1 MRKADSE
8 NNKNAE
14 TPPSPANSPPADL
27 LKAVSRS
34 FSLTLRILPAPV
46 RRPIGIAYLLARTS
60 DTIAD
65 TKLIDSTA
73 REASLRQLAQAVQSG
88 RIEPDDFAFPPPC
101 QTQTKEQELLD
112 RICESLALLQTV
124 DQAERRLIQE
134 VLQTIIGGQR
144 KERELLHRVGDSVNL
159 LQTVG
164 QAERR
169 LIQDVLQTIIGGQ
182 SLDLQ
187 RFQNAS
193 ARNVVCLKSDAELDD
208 YTYRVAGCVGE
219 FWTRICF
226 QKLSANP
233 SPPPE
238 LLCAGVRF
246 GKGLQLLNI
255 LRDISDDLQQGRC
268 YLPQDALHQNGLS
281 PENLVIP
288 SADETRQKIAPLFQ
302 RYAQKANHLLMDG
315 WEYTNQLPRRWVR
328 VRLACA
334 WPVLIG
340 LQTLKT
346 LPLDDPL
353 NPSRRAKISRQA
365 VKTIIAK
372 TLLAHP
378 FPRLWQRLAKPP
390 QKNSKKQLTH

>member
-1 MRKADSE
+1 M
-8 NNKNAE
+8 
-14 TPPSPANSPPADL
+14 PQANSPPADL

-34 FSLTLRILPAPV
+34 FSLTLRILPASV
-46 RRPIGIAYLLARTS
+46 RHPISIAYLLARTS

-65 TKLIDSTA
+65 TKLVDPEI
-73 REASLRQLAQAVQSG
+73 REASLCQLAQAIQSG
-88 RIEPDDFAFPPPC
+88 RIEPNSLAFSLPP
-101 QTQTKEQELLD
+101 QTQTKERELLT
-112 RICESLALLQTV
+112 RIHHSLALLQTV
-124 DQAERRLIQE
+124 GQKERHLIQE
-134 VLQTIIGGQR
+134 VLQTII
-144 KERELLHRVGDSVNL
+144 S
-159 LQTVG
+159 
-164 QAERR
+164 
-169 LIQDVLQTIIGGQ
+169 GQ

-193 ARNVVCLKSDAELDD
+193 AQNVVCLKSDAELDD

-238 LLCAGVRF
+238 LLRAGVRF

-255 LRDISDDLQQGRC
+255 LRDLSDDLRQGRC
-268 YLPQDALHQNGLS
+268 YLPQDALLQSGLS
-281 PENLVIP
+281 PKNLAIP
-288 SADETRQKIAPLFQ
+288 STNETRQKIAPLFQ
-302 RYAQKANHLLMDG
+302 CYVQKANQLLMNG
-315 WEYTNQLPRRWVR
+315 WEYTNQLPRCWVR

-340 LQTLKT
+340 LQTLKI

-365 VKTIIAK
+365 VKAIIAK
-372 TLLAHP
+372 TLLAFP
-378 FPRLWQRLAKPP
+378 FPRLWQRLTKPP
-390 QKNSKKQLTH
+390 QNRD

>member
-1 MRKADSE
+1 MRMADWKNSE
-8 NNKNAE
+8 NRAR
-14 TPPSPANSPPADL
+14 PPSPANSPPADL

-46 RRPIGIAYLLARTS
+46 RHPIGIAYLLARTS

-65 TKLIDSTA
+65 TKLVDPAA
-73 REASLRQLAQAVQSG
+73 REASLRQLAQAIQSG
-88 RIEPDDFAFPPPC
+88 RIEPNAIAFFPPR

-112 RICESLALLQTV
+112 HICE
-124 DQAERRLIQE
+124 
-134 VLQTIIGGQR
+134 
-144 KERELLHRVGDSVNL
+144 SVNL

-164 QAERR
+164 QEERR
-169 LIQDVLQTIIGGQ
+169 LIQDVLQTIISGQ

-193 ARNVVCLKSDAELDD
+193 DQNVICLKSDAELDD

-226 QKLSANP
+226 QTLSANP

-255 LRDISDDLQQGRC
+255 LRDLSDDLRQGRC
-268 YLPQDALHQNGLS
+268 YLPQDALLQSGLS
-281 PENLVIP
+281 PKDLAIP
-288 SADETRQKIAPLFQ
+288 STDETRQKMATPFQ
-302 RYAQKANHLLMDG
+302 RYAQKANQLLMDG

-340 LQTLKT
+340 LKTLKA

-353 NPSRRAKISRQA
+353 NSSRRAKISRQA
-365 VKTIIAK
+365 VKIIVVK
-372 TLLAHP
+372 TLLAYP

-390 QKNSKKQLTH
+390 QNRD

>member
-1 MRKADSE
+1 MDELE
-8 NNKNAE
+8 NSKNAE
-14 TPPSPANSPPADL
+14 MPQANSLPAEL

-34 FSLTLRILPAPV
+34 FSLTLRILPPPV

-65 TKLIDSTA
+65 TKLVEPDA
-73 REASLRQLAQAVQSG
+73 REPSLRQLAQAVQRG
-88 RIEPDDFAFPPPC
+88 RIKPDDFAFSLPP
-101 QTQTKEQELLD
+101 QTRTKDRELLD
-112 RICESLALLQTV
+112 
-124 DQAERRLIQE
+124 
-134 VLQTIIGGQR
+134 
-144 KERELLHRVGDSVNL
+144 RVGDSVHL

-164 QAERR
+164 QAERH
-169 LIQDVLQTIIGGQ
+169 LIQDVLQTIISGQ
-182 SLDLQ
+182 NLDLQ

-193 ARNVVCLKSDAELDD
+193 AQNVVCLKSDAELDD

-233 SPPPE
+233 SPPPK

-255 LRDISDDLQQGRC
+255 LRDISDDLRQGRC
-268 YLPQDALHQNGLS
+268 YLPQDALIQSGLS
-281 PENLVIP
+281 PKDLAIP
-288 SADETRQKIAPLFQ
+288 STDKTRQKIAPLFQ
-302 RYAQKANHLLMDG
+302 RYVQKANHLLMDG
-315 WEYTNQLPRRWVR
+315 WEYTNQLPRRWIR

-340 LQTLKT
+340 LQTLKA

-365 VKTIIAK
+365 VKAIIAK
-372 TLLAHP
+372 TILAYP
-378 FPRLWQRLAKPP
+378 FPRLWQRLAKP
-390 QKNSKKQLTH
+390 QQNRD

>member
-1 MRKADSE
+1 MDESE
-8 NNKNAE
+8 NSKNAGM
-14 TPPSPANSPPADL
+14 PLSPANSLPADL

-34 FSLTLRILPAPV
+34 FSLTLRILPSPV

-65 TKLIDSTA
+65 TKLVEPDA
-73 REASLRQLAQAVQSG
+73 REASLRQLAQAIQSG
-88 RIEPDDFAFPPPC
+88 RIEPDDFAFSLPP
-101 QTQTKEQELLD
+101 QTRTKEQKLLA
-112 RICESLALLQTV
+112 RI
-124 DQAERRLIQE
+124 
-134 VLQTIIGGQR
+134 
-144 KERELLHRVGDSVNL
+144 HDSVSL

-169 LIQDVLQTIIGGQ
+169 LIQDVLQTIISGQ

-193 ARNVVCLKSDAELDD
+193 TQNVVCLKSDAELDD

-226 QKLSANP
+226 QKLSADPN
-233 SPPPE
+233 PPPE
-238 LLCAGVRF
+238 LLRAGIRF

-255 LRDISDDLQQGRC
+255 LRDLSDDLRQGRC
-268 YLPQDALHQNGLS
+268 YLPQGALLQSGLA
-281 PENLVIP
+281 PKDLAVP

-302 RYAQKANHLLMDG
+302 RYVQKTNQLLMDG
-315 WEYTNQLPRRWVR
+315 WEYTNQLPRRWIR

-340 LQTLKT
+340 LQTLEA
-346 LPLDDPL
+346 LPLNDPF

-365 VKTIIAK
+365 VKAIIAK
-372 TLLAHP
+372 TLLAYP
-378 FPRLWQRLAKPP
+378 FPRLWQRRAKLP
-390 QKNSKKQLTH
+390 QNRD

>member
-1 MRKADSE
+1 MRKADWK

-46 RRPIGIAYLLARTS
+46 RHPIGIAYLLARTS
-60 DTIAD
+60 DTVAD
-65 TKLIDSTA
+65 TKLIDPTA

-88 RIEPDDFAFPPPC
+88 RIKPDDFAFSLPR
-101 QTQTKEQELLD
+101 QTQTKERELLD

-124 DQAERRLIQE
+124 
-134 VLQTIIGGQR
+134 GQ
-144 KERELLHRVGDSVNL
+144 K
-159 LQTVG
+159 
-164 QAERR
+164 ERR

-187 RFQNAS
+187 RFQNAN
-193 ARNVVCLKSDAELDD
+193 AQNVVCLKSDAELDD

-226 QKLSANP
+226 QKLNANP
-233 SPPPE
+233 NPPLE
-238 LLCAGVRF
+238 LLCTGIRF

-255 LRDISDDLQQGRC
+255 LRDISDDLRQGRC
-268 YLPQDALHQNGLS
+268 YLPQDALSQSGLAPKDLTALS
-281 PENLVIP
+281 T
-288 SADETRQKIAPLFQ
+288 DKTRQKIVPLFQ
-302 RYAQKANHLLMDG
+302 RYAQKANQLLMDG
-315 WEYTNQLPRRWVR
+315 WEYTNQLPRCWVR

-340 LQTLKT
+340 LKTLKA

-353 NPSRRAKISRQA
+353 NPSRRAKISRQS

-378 FPRLWQRLAKPP
+378 FPRLWQRLPKPP
-390 QKNSKKQLTH
+390 QNRD

>member
-1 MRKADSE
+1 MADSE
-8 NNKNAE
+8 NSKNAA
-14 TPPSPANSPPADL
+14 TPLSAANPFPAEL

-34 FSLTLRILPAPV
+34 FNLTLRILPAPV

-65 TKLIDSTA
+65 TKLIASEA
-73 REASLRQLAQAVQSG
+73 REASLCQLAQAIQSE
-88 RIEPDDFAFPPPC
+88 RIDDFAFSLPR
-101 QTQTKEQELLD
+101 QIRTKEQKLLA
-112 RICESLALLQTV
+112 RI
-124 DQAERRLIQE
+124 
-134 VLQTIIGGQR
+134 
-144 KERELLHRVGDSVNL
+144 HDSVNL

-164 QAERR
+164 QEERR
-169 LIQDVLQTIIGGQ
+169 LIQDVLQIIISAQ
-182 SLDLQ
+182 NLDLQ
-187 RFQNAS
+187 RFQNAN
-193 ARNVVCLKSDAELDD
+193 AQNVVCLKSDAELDD

-226 QKLSANP
+226 QKLSPNP

-238 LLCAGVRF
+238 LLRAGIRF

-255 LRDISDDLQQGRC
+255 LRDLSEDLQQGRC
-268 YLPQDALHQNGLS
+268 YLPQDAMRQSGLS
-281 PENLVIP
+281 PKDLTIP
-288 SADETRQKIAPLFQ
+288 STDETRQKMATLFQ
-302 RYAQKANHLLMDG
+302 RYAQKANQLLMNG

-340 LQTLKT
+340 LQTLKA

-365 VKTIIAK
+365 VKTIIVK
-372 TLLAHP
+372 TLLAYP

-390 QKNSKKQLTH
+390 QNRD

>member
-14 TPPSPANSPPADL
+14 TPPSPANSFPADL

-60 DTIAD
+60 DTIVD

-112 RICESLALLQTV
+112 RVGDSVNLLPTV
-124 DQAERRLIQE
+124 DQAELRLIQE
-134 VLQTIIGGQR
+134 VLQTIIGGQ
-144 KERELLHRVGDSVNL
+144 
-159 LQTVG
+159 
-164 QAERR
+164 
-169 LIQDVLQTIIGGQ
+169 
-182 SLDLQ
+182 SLDLK

-193 ARNVVCLKSDAELDD
+193 AQNVVCLKSDAELDD

-255 LRDISDDLQQGRC
+255 LRDISDDLRQGRC
-268 YLPQDALHQNGLS
+268 YLPQDALLQSGLS
-281 PENLVIP
+281 PKDLAIP

-315 WEYTNQLPRRWVR
+315 WEYTNQLPQRWVR

>member
-1 MRKADSE
+1 MRMADW
-8 NNKNAE
+8 KNSKNVG
-14 TPPSPANSPPADL
+14 TLPSTANSPPADL

-65 TKLIDSTA
+65 TKLVDPAA
-73 REASLRQLAQAVQSG
+73 REASLRQLAQAIQSG
-88 RIEPDDFAFPPPC
+88 RIEPNVLAFSPPR
-101 QTQTKEQELLD
+101 QTQTKERELLD
-112 RICESLALLQTV
+112 HICESLALLQTIG
-124 DQAERRLIQE
+124 QEERRLI
-134 VLQTIIGGQR
+134 
-144 KERELLHRVGDSVNL
+144 RE
-159 LQTVG
+159 
-164 QAERR
+164 
-169 LIQDVLQTIIGGQ
+169 VLQTIIGGQ

-187 RFQNAS
+187 RFQNANS
-193 ARNVVCLKSDAELDD
+193 QNVVCLKSDAELDD

-226 QKLSANP
+226 QKFSANP
-233 SPPPE
+233 NPPPE
-238 LLCAGVRF
+238 LLHAGVHF

-255 LRDISDDLQQGRC
+255 LRDISDDLRQGRC
-268 YLPQDALHQNGLS
+268 YLPQDALLQSGLS
-281 PENLVIP
+281 PKNLAVP
-288 SADETRQKIAPLFQ
+288 YADETRQKIAPLFL
-302 RYAQKANHLLMDG
+302 RYVQKANNLLMEG
-315 WEYTNQLPRRWVR
+315 WEYTNQLPRHWVR

-340 LQTLKT
+340 LQTLKA

-353 NPSRRAKISRQA
+353 NPSRRAKISRHA

-372 TLLAHP
+372 TLLAYP

-390 QKNSKKQLTH
+390 QNRD

>member
-1 MRKADSE
+1 MADW
-8 NNKNAE
+8 KNSKSAGM
-14 TPPSPANSPPADL
+14 PQSNSPPADL

-34 FSLTLRILPAPV
+34 FSLTMRILPSPV
-46 RRPIGIAYLLARTS
+46 RHPIGIAYLLARTS

-65 TKLIDSTA
+65 TKLVAPAD

-88 RIEPDDFAFPPPC
+88 RIEPNAFAFSLPC
-101 QTQTKEQELLD
+101 QTQTKERELLA
-112 RICESLALLQTV
+112 RIHHSVALLQTV
-124 DQAERRLIQE
+124 GQEERRLIQE
-134 VLQTIIGGQR
+134 
-144 KERELLHRVGDSVNL
+144 
-159 LQTVG
+159 
-164 QAERR
+164 
-169 LIQDVLQTIIGGQ
+169 VLQTIIGGQ

-187 RFQNAS
+187 RFQNANS
-193 ARNVVCLKSDAELDD
+193 QNVVCLKSEAELDD

-233 SPPPE
+233 NPAPE
-238 LLCAGVRF
+238 LLRAGIRF

-255 LRDISDDLQQGRC
+255 LRDLSDDLRQGRC
-268 YLPQDALHQNGLS
+268 YLPQDALLQSGLS
-281 PENLVIP
+281 PKDLAIP

-302 RYAQKANHLLMDG
+302 RYVQKANHLLMDG

-334 WPVLIG
+334 WPALIG
-340 LQTLKT
+340 LQTLEA

-353 NPSRRAKISRQA
+353 NPSRRAKISRQT
-365 VKTIIAK
+365 VKAIIAK
-372 TLLAHP
+372 TLLAYP

-390 QKNSKKQLTH
+390 QSRY

>member
-1 MRKADSE
+1 MRMADWKNIE
-8 NNKNAE
+8 NKGR
-14 TPPSPANSPPADL
+14 PPSAANSPPADL

-60 DTIAD
+60 DTITD
-65 TKLIDSTA
+65 TKLVAPAA
-73 REASLRQLAQAVQSG
+73 REASLRQLTQAVQSG
-88 RIEPDDFAFPPPC
+88 RIEPNALAFSPPR
-101 QTQTKEQELLD
+101 QTQTE
-112 RICESLALLQTV
+112 
-124 DQAERRLIQE
+124 
-134 VLQTIIGGQR
+134 
-144 KERELLHRVGDSVNL
+144 ERELLDRVGDSVNL
-159 LQTVG
+159 LQTIG
-164 QAERR
+164 QEERR
-169 LIQDVLQTIIGGQ
+169 LIQNVLQTIIGGQ

-193 ARNVVCLKSDAELDD
+193 AQNVVCLKSDAELDD

-226 QKLSANP
+226 QKFSANP
-233 SPPPE
+233 NPPPE
-238 LLCAGVRF
+238 LLRAGVRF

-268 YLPQDALHQNGLS
+268 YLPQDALLQSGLY
-281 PENLVIP
+281 PENLAVP
-288 SADETRQKIAPLFQ
+288 STDDTRQKIDPLFQ
-302 RYAQKANHLLMDG
+302 RYVQKANNLLMEG

-340 LQTLKT
+340 LQTLKA

-353 NPSRRAKISRQA
+353 NPSRRAKISRHA

-372 TLLAHP
+372 TILAHP

-390 QKNSKKQLTH
+390 QSRY

>member
-1 MRKADSE
+1 MADSE
-8 NNKNAE
+8 NNKSAG
-14 TPPSPANSPPADL
+14 TPLSAANPFPADL

-34 FSLTLRILPAPV
+34 FGLTLRILPAPV

-65 TKLIDSTA
+65 TKLVAPDA
-73 REASLRQLAQAVQSG
+73 REASLCQLAQAVQSG
-88 RIEPDDFAFPPPC
+88 RIDDFAFSPPRP
-101 QTQTKEQELLD
+101 TQTKEQELLD
-112 RICESLALLQTV
+112 
-124 DQAERRLIQE
+124 
-134 VLQTIIGGQR
+134 
-144 KERELLHRVGDSVNL
+144 RVGDSVNL

-193 ARNVVCLKSDAELDD
+193 AQKVVCLKSDAELDD

-255 LRDISDDLQQGRC
+255 LRDLSDDLRQGRC
-268 YLPQDALHQNGLS
+268 YLPQDALRQSGLS
-281 PENLVIP
+281 PKNLAIP

-302 RYAQKANHLLMDG
+302 RYAQKANQLLMDG

-340 LQTLKT
+340 LQTLKA

-353 NPSRRAKISRQA
+353 NPSRRAKISRQT

-372 TLLAHP
+372 TLLAYP
-378 FPRLWQRLAKPP
+378 FPRLWKRLAKSH
-390 QKNSKKQLTH
+390 QKNRE

>member
-1 MRKADSE
+1 MRMVDWKNS
-8 NNKNAE
+8 KNAG
-14 TPPSPANSPPADL
+14 TTQTNSPPADF

-46 RRPIGIAYLLARTS
+46 RHPIGIAYLLARTA

-65 TKLIDSTA
+65 TKLVEPDA

-88 RIEPDDFAFPPPC
+88 RIKPNALAFSPPR
-101 QTQTKEQELLD
+101 QTQTKERELLD
-112 RICESLALLQTV
+112 RVGDSVNLLQTV
-124 DQAERRLIQE
+124 SQEERRLIQE
-134 VLQTIIGGQR
+134 VLQTIISGQ
-144 KERELLHRVGDSVNL
+144 N
-159 LQTVG
+159 
-164 QAERR
+164 
-169 LIQDVLQTIIGGQ
+169 
-182 SLDLQ
+182 LDLQ

-193 ARNVVCLKSDAELDD
+193 AQNVVCLKSDAELDD

-255 LRDISDDLQQGRC
+255 LRDISDDLRQGRC
-268 YLPQDALHQNGLS
+268 YLPQDALIQSGLS
-281 PENLVIP
+281 PKDLAIP
-288 SADETRQKIAPLFQ
+288 STDKTRQKIDPLFR
-302 RYAQKANHLLMDG
+302 RYVQKANQLLMDG

-328 VRLACA
+328 IRLACA
-334 WPVLIG
+334 WPALIG
-340 LQTLKT
+340 LQTLEA

-365 VKTIIAK
+365 VKAIIAK
-372 TLLAHP
+372 TILAYP

-390 QKNSKKQLTH
+390 QNRN

>member
-1 MRKADSE
+1 MRMADSE
-8 NNKNAE
+8 NNKSESEGTSLSA
-14 TPPSPANSPPADL
+14 ANSFPAEL

-34 FSLTLRILPAPV
+34 FSLTLRILPSPV

-65 TKLIDSTA
+65 TKLIAPAA
-73 REASLRQLAQAVQSG
+73 REASLRQLAQAVQRG
-88 RIEPDDFAFPPPC
+88 RIKPDDFAFSLPR
-101 QTQTKEQELLD
+101 QTQTKEQELLA
-112 RICESLALLQTV
+112 RI
-124 DQAERRLIQE
+124 
-134 VLQTIIGGQR
+134 
-144 KERELLHRVGDSVNL
+144 HHSVHL

-193 ARNVVCLKSDAELDD
+193 AQNVVCLKSDAELDD

-226 QKLSANP
+226 QRLSANP

-238 LLCAGVRF
+238 LLRAGVRF

-255 LRDISDDLQQGRC
+255 LRDISADLRQGRC
-268 YLPQDALHQNGLS
+268 YLPQDALLQSGLA
-281 PENLVIP
+281 PKDLAIP
-288 SADETRQKIAPLFQ
+288 SADETRQKIAPLFHL
-302 RYAQKANHLLMDG
+302 YVQKANHLLMDG
-315 WEYTNQLPRRWVR
+315 WEYTNQLPHRWIR

-340 LQTLKT
+340 LKT
-346 LPLDDPL
+346 LEALPLNDPL

-372 TLLAHP
+372 TLLAYP

-390 QKNSKKQLTH
+390 SACPAAFPPHPPPKIHSQQNQSPTKRR

>member
-1 MRKADSE
+1 MADA
-8 NNKNAE
+8 KNSKSAGM
-14 TPPSPANSPPADL
+14 PQANFPPADL

-34 FSLTLRILPAPV
+34 FGLTLRILPPPV
-46 RRPIGIAYLLARTS
+46 RHPISIAYLLARTS

-65 TKLIDSTA
+65 TKLVAPAA

-88 RIEPDDFAFPPPC
+88 CLEPNALAFSPPR
-101 QTQTKEQELLD
+101 QTQTKERELLD
-112 RICESLALLQTV
+112 RI
-124 DQAERRLIQE
+124 
-134 VLQTIIGGQR
+134 
-144 KERELLHRVGDSVNL
+144 HDSVAL

-164 QAERR
+164 QKERQ
-169 LIQDVLQTIIGGQ
+169 LIQNVLQTIFVGQ

-193 ARNVVCLKSDAELDD
+193 AQNVVCLKSDAELDD

-233 SPPPE
+233 NPPPE
-238 LLCAGVRF
+238 LLRAGVRF

-255 LRDISDDLQQGRC
+255 LRDLSNDLQQGRC
-268 YLPQDALHQNGLS
+268 YLPQDALLQSGLS
-281 PENLVIP
+281 PKDLAIP
-288 SADETRQKIAPLFQ
+288 SPDETRQKMAPLFQ
-302 RYAQKANHLLMDG
+302 RYVQKANHLLMDG
-315 WEYTNQLPRRWVR
+315 WEYTNQLPRRWIR

-340 LQTLKT
+340 LQTLKE

-353 NPSRRAKISRQA
+353 NPLRRAKISRHA

-372 TLLAHP
+372 TILAYP
-378 FPRLWQRLAKPP
+378 FPRLWQRLAQPP
-390 QKNSKKQLTH
+390 PNRY

>member
-1 MRKADSE
+1 MVDWKNS
-8 NNKNAE
+8 KNAG
-14 TPPSPANSPPADL
+14 TTQTNSPPADL
-27 LKAVSRS
+27 LKAISRS
-34 FSLTLRILPAPV
+34 FSLTLRILPSPV
-46 RRPIGIAYLLARTS
+46 RHPIGIAYLLARTA

-65 TKLIDSTA
+65 TKLVEPDA

-88 RIEPDDFAFPPPC
+88 RIEPDDFAFSLPR
-101 QTQTKEQELLD
+101 QTQTKERELLD
-112 RICESLALLQTV
+112 RVGESLALLQTV
-124 DQAERRLIQE
+124 
-134 VLQTIIGGQR
+134 GQ
-144 KERELLHRVGDSVNL
+144 KEL
-159 LQTVG
+159 
-164 QAERR
+164 R
-169 LIQDVLQTIIGGQ
+169 LIQDVLQTIISGQ

-193 ARNVVCLKSDAELDD
+193 AQNVVCLKSDAELDD

-255 LRDISDDLQQGRC
+255 LRDISDDLRQGRC
-268 YLPQDALHQNGLS
+268 YLPQDTLIQSGLS
-281 PENLVIP
+281 PKDLAIP
-288 SADETRQKIAPLFQ
+288 STDKTRQKIAPLFQ
-302 RYAQKANHLLMDG
+302 RYAQKANHLLMAG

-328 VRLACA
+328 IRLACA
-334 WPVLIG
+334 WPALIG
-340 LQTLKT
+340 LQTLEA

-365 VKTIIAK
+365 VKAIIAK
-372 TLLAHP
+372 TILAYP

-390 QKNSKKQLTH
+390 QNRN